1 MAIPGEETMQIW
13 MVCACLLAVCSRSLV
28 AQNQSTGTTLGDLI
42 KSAVERNGELTALQ
56 QRIAESEALM
66 RQAGVRP
73 APSIEIEGGAGRP
86 LGSAG
91 DQEYRA
97 GYSQPIELGNKRSK
111 RLRVAEFSKRLAE
124 AELSGRTTDFAAQLE
139 TSYLQ
144 LIYERERM
152 ATLDRALQTQH
163 QVLDLT
169 NARVREGDA
178 PKLDS
183 QLLSVEISRTEAQRA
198 LVEGRRESAEI
209 EFRRLTGLEPSE
221 PLPILHSTAGRAGLT
236 LAEMQKRALEQRADL
251 RAARILEQQ
260 AEAEIELTEAQA
272 KPDVTLSARYGYAST
287 RIDDMYGY
295 TGAGALTQLHFQEN
309 TLSFGASLP
318 LTRRSRS
325 AGLIDAAVARSR
337 AGQSRRAYLERGVP
351 LEVAAA
357 YARWS
362 AALRNRDL
370 MSNQVLTQSQANL
383 SVIREAYQLGQLRLL
398 DVLNEQRRLFDTE
411 LAVLDARFEVAR
423 ALVDLERSTGE
434 ILP

>member
-1 MAIPGEETMQIW
+1 MRTWI
-13 MVCACLLAVCSRSLV
+13 VCACLAAFCSRSLV
-28 AQNQSTGTTLGDLI
+28 AQTQSKETTLGDLI
-42 KSAVERNGELTALQ
+42 KRAIERNGELAALY
-56 QRIAESEALM
+56 QRILESEALL

-73 APSIEIEGGAGRP
+73 APSIEIEGGSGRP

-111 RLRVAEFSKRLAE
+111 RIQVAEFAKALAE
-124 AELSGRTTDFAAQLE
+124 AELSQRTTEFAAQLE

-144 LIYERERM
+144 LVYERERM
-152 ATLDRALQTQH
+152 ATLDRALQTQR
-163 QVLDLT
+163 QALDLT
-169 NARVREGDA
+169 NGRVREGDA

-198 LVEGRRESAEI
+198 LLEGRRARAEV
-209 EFRRLTGLEPSE
+209 EFRRLAGLEPAE
-221 PLPILHSTAGRAGLT
+221 PIPTLQPTAGRAGLV
-236 LAEMQKRALEQRADL
+236 LADLQKRALELRADL
-251 RAARILEQQ
+251 RAARILEKQ
-260 AEAEIELTEAQA
+260 AQAEIELTEAQA
-272 KPDVTLSARYGYAST
+272 KPDITLSARYGYAST
-287 RIDDMYGY
+287 RLDDMYGY

-309 TLSFGASLP
+309 TLTLGASVP
-318 LTRRSRS
+318 LARRSRS
-325 AGLIDAAVARSR
+325 IGVIDAAVARAR

-357 YARWS
+357 YEIWS
-362 AALRNRDL
+362 SALRNRDL
-370 MSNQVLTQSQANL
+370 MSNQVLSQSQANL
-383 SVIREAYQLGQLRLL
+383 AVIREAYQLGQLRLL